1 MFTLIFWKAATERAI
16 KSGAQ
21 FVLITIG
28 FGLIAGTQPTET
40 AQTLNAFTL
49 NYLTIGGVFLGGA
62 IVSYLTSI
70 VSDAATGGTGPS
82 LTSVEVVQPK
92 HAAE

>member
-1 MFTLIFWKAATERAI
+1 MFTLIFWKAATKRAI

-82 LTSVEVVQPK
+82 LTKVETIEPK
-92 HAAE
+92 RAA